1 MRKFIAFFR
10 RFRVFLI
17 FAILQLLALGFYFSV
32 MSFPRTRFFNSS
44 QAIVAK
50 MFSWE
55 REVTKYLF
63 LDEANRNL
71 QKENIDLSKQIPLN
85 FVSIDDRTALI
96 EDTLHE
102 LAFEHIPVT
111 VINSSYSFTNNYFTI
126 NAGTKKGVKRKM
138 GVVSSVGVVGVVY
151 DVSNHYALVKS
162 ILTTDFNIPA
172 YISGL
177 DAFGIIKYDGK
188 DPRRVQLTGVSND
201 MEIKIGSEIKA
212 RGSGGYFPQ
221 GTPIGKVDK
230 LEPIEGKPMWNI
242 SVLLNQDMRKLRYTY
257 VIKNINQLELNELEE
272 GTPEN
277 E

>member
-1 MRKFIAFFR
+1 MRRFIAFFR
-10 RFRVFLI
+10 RFRVFLV

-63 LDEANRNL
+63 LDEANKTL
-71 QKENIDLSKQIPLN
+71 QEENAKLNKQIPIN
-85 FVSIDDRTALI
+85 FVSVDGKTAVI
-96 EDTLHE
+96 EDTLNE
-102 LAFEHIPVT
+102 LVFEHIPVT
-111 VINSSYSFTNNYFTI
+111 IINSSHTFTNNYFTI
-126 NAGTKKGVKRKM
+126 DAGERKGIKRKM
-138 GVVSSVGVVGVVY
+138 GVVSSVGVVGIVY
-151 DVSNHYALVKS
+151 DISNHYALVKS
-162 ILTTDFNIPA
+162 ILTTDFNLPA
-172 YISGL
+172 YICGSN
-177 DAFGIIKYDGK
+177 AFGIIKYDGE

-201 MEIKIGSEIKA
+201 MEIKTGSEVKA

-221 GTPIGKVDK
+221 GTPIGTVEE

-242 SVLLNQDMRKLRYTY
+242 TVLLNQDMRKLRYAY
-257 VIKNINQLELNELEE
+257 AIENINQLELNELEE
-272 GTPEN
+272 GKPKN